1 MCGVKCIVRKMP
13 VRICRTI
20 QNPKSE
26 PKFHQIDKLIGA
38 GSEISELFKMRNS
51 GSVFR
56 SGFDMLCGVC

>member
-1 MCGVKCIVRKMP
+1 MWGVKCIVKKMP

-26 PKFHQIDKLIGA
+26 PKFHQIDRLMGA
-38 GSEISELFKMRNS
+38 GSEINELFKMRKR

-56 SGFDMLCGVC
+56 SGFDIIMSVT